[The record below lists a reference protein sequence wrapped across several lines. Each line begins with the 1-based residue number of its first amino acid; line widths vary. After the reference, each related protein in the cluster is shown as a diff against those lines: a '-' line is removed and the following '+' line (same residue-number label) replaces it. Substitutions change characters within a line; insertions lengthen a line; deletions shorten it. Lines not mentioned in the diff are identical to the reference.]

1 MDYRFLV
8 ETKNEFNNLLSSIL
22 IPHIYYGIKGML
34 KYSDNVYK
42 LINKKI
48 ENGSK
53 IENPGLINI
62 FKKTLEG
69 ISNLNNHEIEQEY
82 LKIKNS
88 SGCTDWFDNLIR
100 ASIKSHVLFLT
111 WDPKSGESKYSDNDI
126 YNNVSIKDFLHRCY
140 IISCNYFKDNSE
152 IFINRAN
159 KKDVFDIIK
168 TCIEMAIKKTLPYNK
183 IIEEYLDIEFNNMR
197 DNNSIEIANIKNM
210 VYKMMNNK
218 KYGVRPNILVDDD
231 NSIEGYQEIDNKV
244 NELNNFINLEDLN
257 LNKIESVDK
266 NLESEKKIE
275 IESVESM
282 LSRASLRNKELNSI
296 IQNQEEIKLDIT
308 NNELENINTVEVDNI
323 EDKDIKSIQEIL
335 NTPPLIKMN
344 SKNRLKELNEKKN
357 IKVILERDDKMSDN
371 FEKLENYYENLLN

>member
-8 ETKNEFNNLLSSIL
+8 ETKNEFNNMLCSIL

-88 SGCTDWFDNLIR
+88 SGCIDWFDNLIR

-111 WDPKSGESKYSDNDI
+111 WDPKSGESKYSENEI
-126 YNNVSIKDFLHRCY
+126 YNNISIKDFLHKCY
-140 IISCNYFKDNSE
+140 IISCNYFRDNSE
-152 IFINRAN
+152 IFINRTN
-159 KKDVFDIIK
+159 KKEVFDIIK

-218 KYGVRPNILVDDD
+218 KYGVRPNILVDDE

-244 NELNNFINLEDLN
+244 NELNNFINLEELN
-257 LNKIESVDK
+257 LDKIDSLDK
-266 NLESEKKIE
+266 KVESERRTE
-275 IESVESM
+275 VESVESM
-282 LSRASLRNKELNSI
+282 LSRASLKNKELNSI

-308 NNELENINTVEVDNI
+308 NNELENINIVEENKEDNN
-323 EDKDIKSIQEIL
+323 IKSIQEIL
-335 NTPPLIKMN
+335 NTPPIIKIN
-344 SKNRLKELNEKKN
+344 PKNRVKELNDRKN

>member
-22 IPHIYYGIKGML
+22 IPHIYYGIKGMF

-111 WDPKSGESKYSDNDI
+111 WDPKSSESKYSENDI
-126 YNNVSIKDFLHRCY
+126 YNNISIKDFLHKCY
-140 IISCNYFKDNSE
+140 IISCNYFRDNSE
-152 IFINRAN
+152 IFINRTN
-159 KKDVFDIIK
+159 KKEVFDIIK
-168 TCIEMAIKKTLPYNK
+168 TCIDMAIKKTLPYNK
-183 IIEEYLDIEFNNMR
+183 IIEEYLDIEFNNMK

-244 NELNNFINLEDLN
+244 NELKNFINLEELN
-257 LNKIESVDK
+257 LDKIESVDK
-266 NLESEKKIE
+266 KLESERKIE
-275 IESVESM
+275 VESVESM
-282 LSRASLRNKELNSI
+282 LSRASLKNKELNSL
-296 IQNQEEIKLDIT
+296 IQNQEEIKLDLT
-308 NNELENINTVEVDNI
+308 NNELENIKTVEDENI
-323 EDKDIKSIQEIL
+323 EDKDIKSIQDIL
-335 NTPPLIKMN
+335 NTPPIIKIN
-344 SKNRLKELNEKKN
+344 PKNRIKELKESKN